1 MAAAEW
7 CLFRLGLNVLAYLG
21 WDKKAT
27 VSKLMCLFKICD
39 IFIHILPKFVPS
51 HEPNWAAIGSDNNSA
66 YNPSSIP
73 TMAWFDEF

>member
-51 HEPNWAAIGSDNNSA
+51 HEPN
-66 YNPSSIP
+66 
-73 TMAWFDEF
+73 